1 LQLDPKERYDLMVR
15 ITEYSTV
22 FIDMCKSAQDEIIRR
37 EEMEG

>member
-1 LQLDPKERYDLMVR
+1 LQLDLEERYDLMLKD
-15 ITEYSTV
+15 YGLHAV